1 MKYYIIDDYT
11 VKVGQSPQE
20 NDDLVSNSPLNSIW
34 LHLQK
39 FSSPH
44 GVILWEEPTP
54 EPTLHIIIQAAE
66 KVKENS
72 GKRCRNLKNIGIEYT
87 MLSNV
92 HSTTTPGLVI
102 VSKYKIVKV

>member
-11 VKVGQSPQE
+11 VKVGQ
-20 NDDLVSNSPLNSIW
+20 
-34 LHLQK
+34 
-39 FSSPH
+39 
-44 GVILWEEPTP
+44 
-54 EPTLHIIIQAAE
+54 TLHIIIQAAE